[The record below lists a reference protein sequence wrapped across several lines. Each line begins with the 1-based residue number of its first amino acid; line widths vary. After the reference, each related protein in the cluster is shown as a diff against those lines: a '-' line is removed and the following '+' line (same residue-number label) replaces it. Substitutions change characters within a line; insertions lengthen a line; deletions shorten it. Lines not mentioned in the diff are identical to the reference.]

1 MKRERRGAGPPL
13 ALRFTLRVL
22 YSQFSIEALEL
33 RNIAAARVD
42 LHLDT
47 PSGDVAA
54 LDLPFAV
61 VELEL
66 ANVEHAVRHGD
77 VARVAHRDHRA
88 GDADGLSRGG
98 RRRETHQRQRGDCD
112 RGPHDGLLPLQP
124 ANAPQ
129 PQQDNAPGPWGR
141 P

>member
-98 RRRETHQRQRGDCD
+98 PRRATPHRPPGDCD
-112 RGPHDGLLPLQP
+112 RSPPGVFLAFPDD
-124 ANAPQ
+124 NAPQ
-129 PQQDNAPGPWGR
+129 IDGT
-141 P
+141 

>member
-66 ANVEHAVRHGD
+66 AKDRKSTRLNSSHVRISYAVFCLKKKKKTYS
-77 VARVAHRDHRA
+77 
-88 GDADGLSRGG
+88 LS
-98 RRRETHQRQRGDCD
+98 C
-112 RGPHDGLLPLQP
+112 LQKKKKKTK
-124 ANAPQ
+124 
-129 PQQDNAPGPWGR
+129 
-141 P
+141 